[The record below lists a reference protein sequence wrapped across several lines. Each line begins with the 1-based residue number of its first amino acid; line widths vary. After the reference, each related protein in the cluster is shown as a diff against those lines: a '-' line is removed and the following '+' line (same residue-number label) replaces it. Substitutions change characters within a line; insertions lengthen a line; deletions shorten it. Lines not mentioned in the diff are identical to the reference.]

1 VSRRPTRRSTDQRA
15 AFDELAGIARE
26 GRTPL
31 TRAEL
36 VDGRAESFEVEV
48 ELRTEDL
55 ERVDGGLDL
64 ADREVFRLR
73 IPLVF
78 PWRAPL
84 VSVEHDRFVGF
95 AHVLQGSRICVFL
108 DEDQEWGP
116 GMGIVGFLEQLR
128 RWLGDAAAGRFDPST
143 ALFHPVGGVEHR
155 TPGCPTIVVR
165 RQIRF
170 DAGPIQRL
178 GLRTRSEQRLDLVD
192 EGAGA
197 VPIVAVHVPAPLS
210 YGAGQTVGALLGA
223 VDMLHFPPVQGLLTA
238 LGAAASRV
246 APGSPV
252 YFLLA
257 VAPAQDRPDLPRHLI
272 AGRLPGEV
280 ADVLRDALPEREPI
294 RLTDPAIAVPVE
306 WCDVSEERMELTN
319 RRDSRR
325 PTRHL
330 AGIHAVVWGCGGLG
344 SWVAEFLARAGVTRL
359 SLCDRPAPI
368 HGGLLVRQD
377 FVELDIG
384 RTKAEAL
391 ASRALA
397 IRDDLEVEVLDGL
410 LGVDGEG
417 RRCLPDCELLVDATV
432 SRSVA
437 DLTELVWASSSPTI
451 TVARVCVDR
460 PTCSFGLLTISRP
473 TGVSLRSV
481 DERAKDEVKE
491 SSDLESFRVFW
502 DPPGSSDEVLAE
514 PGCSVPT
521 FHGSAADLAAM
532 AGVFVSLIGPHME
545 TELAGCHLFAL
556 PQAQAGS
563 LPHHWISSE

>member
-1 VSRRPTRRSTDQRA
+1 MTKGSTQPGAELRA
-15 AFDELAGIARE
+15 AFNELAAIARE
-26 GRTPL
+26 GQTPL
-31 TRAEL
+31 IRAEL
-36 VDGRAESFEVEV
+36 LDERAESFDVEV

-55 ERVDGGLDL
+55 DRVDGGLDL
-64 ADREVFRLR
+64 ADREIFRLR
-73 IPLVF
+73 VPRLF
-78 PWRAPL
+78 PWLAPR

-95 AHVLQGSRICVFL
+95 PHVLQGRRICVFL

-116 GMGIVGFLEQLR
+116 GMGIAGFLDELY
-128 RWLGDAAAGRFDPST
+128 RWLRDAASRRFDSST

-165 RQIRF
+165 RPVRF

-178 GLRTRSEQRLDLVD
+178 ALRARSEQRLDLVD
-192 EGAGA
+192 EGEAD

-210 YGAGQTVGALLGA
+210 YGAGQTVGGLLGA
-223 VDMLHFPPVQGLLTA
+223 VDMLQFPPVQGLLTA

-257 VAPAQDRPDLPRHLI
+257 VAPAQDRPDLARHLV

-294 RLTDPAIAVPVE
+294 RLTDQAIAIPVE
-306 WCDVSEERMELTN
+306 WCDVSEERVEVTN
-319 RRDSRR
+319 RRDSQR

-344 SWVAEFLARAGVTRL
+344 SWVAEFLARAGVERL
-359 SLCDRPAPI
+359 SLCDRPTPI

-377 FVELDIG
+377 FVELDVG
-384 RTKAEAL
+384 RPKAEAV

-397 IRDDLEVEVLDGL
+397 IRDDLEVEVLDGM
-410 LGVDGEG
+410 LGDDGG
-417 RRCLPDCELLVDATV
+417 GSRSLPGCELLVDATV

-437 DLTELVWASSSPTI
+437 DRTELVWASSSPSI

-460 PTCSFGLLTISRP
+460 PSSSLGMVSIARP
-473 TGVSLRSV
+473 TGPSLTAIE
-481 DERAKDEVKE
+481 ERAREEVRANG
-491 SSDLESFRVFW
+491 DLEPFRVFW
-502 DPPGSSDEVLAE
+502 DPPGASDEILAE

-521 FHGSAADLAAM
+521 FHGSAADLAPM
-532 AGVFVSLIGPHME
+532 AGVFVSLIAPHLE
-545 TELAGCHLFAL
+545 TELTGSHLV
-556 PQAQAGS
+556 S
-563 LPHHWISSE
+563 LPHAPAAAPKHHWIAG